1 MQLNLDDIISVTQ
14 GAERIWQEDGAVWFS
29 RFTEEELEIYK
40 AHDNLIKM
48 VRSTAGI
55 QMEFTTDATALFMQ
69 VTTPPE
75 RNYADYFSYDILVED
90 VLVGRLANV
99 PEDAENGNYHKAAH
113 KVENPAGN
121 FALGDGIK
129 KVRVV
134 FPWSMN
140 LGITNMELE
149 GASFVRPVSKDKK
162 LLIYGDSITQG
173 SGSIYSS
180 KTYASMLRDWLQ
192 ADTINKGVGSEKYF
206 PALSDAAPKE
216 DIDYITVAYGINDRC
231 NCSKEEYIS
240 NCIGFWQG
248 ICKNYP
254 NAKKFLFTPI
264 WYLNEAAVKPFCG
277 HEEFL
282 QLTRQLMEQF
292 PDVTVIDCTDF
303 VSRDT
308 GDFGDLY
315 IHPNHLGYTKYIAN
329 LQKAMMPYL

>member
-1 MQLNLDDIISVTQ
+1 MRLDITDIISVTQ
-14 GAERIWQEDGAVWFS
+14 GAERIWQEEGAVWFS
-29 RFTEEELEIYK
+29 RFTEEELEIYR
-40 AHDNLIKM
+40 AHDNLVKM

-55 QMEFTTDATALFMQ
+55 QMEFVTDATALSLQ

-75 RNYADYFSYDILVED
+75 RNYADYFSYDILVDEERI
-90 VLVGRLANV
+90 GRLSNV
-99 PEDAENGNYHKAAH
+99 SENAENGDYNKAAY
-113 KVENPAGN
+113 KAKDPSGV
-121 FALGDGIK
+121 FTLGEGIK
-129 KVRVV
+129 TVRIV

-140 LGITNMELE
+140 LGITNIELE
-149 GASFVRPVSKDKK
+149 GASFARPVTKNRK

-192 ADTINKGVGSEKYF
+192 ADTINKGVGGEKYF
-206 PALSDAAPKE
+206 PALSYAVPKE
-216 DIDYITVAYGINDRC
+216 NIDYITVAYGINDRC
-231 NCSKEEYIS
+231 NCSREEYIS
-240 NCIGFWQG
+240 NCTGFWQG

-264 WYLNEAAVKPFCG
+264 YYLNEAAVKPFCG
-277 HEEFL
+277 PEEFL
-282 QLTRQLMEQF
+282 SLTRQLMEQF

-308 GDFGDLY
+308 ADFGDLY
-315 IHPNHLGYTKYIAN
+315 IHPNHKGYTKYIAN